1 MDAFQFFPTPA
12 ALAAKMIA
20 KFQSDPLDRDA
31 RILEP
36 SAGNGD
42 LVRALAVAQEYRQD
56 ESLRGCHRMSSH
68 RDGVQVDCIEI
79 DMRKHATLCG
89 IEGARGRVIGL
100 DFIQFSGSLGAYSH
114 VIMNPPFQAGVHH
127 VLKAWDGLY
136 EGEIVALLNAA
147 TLQNPFSK
155 ERQRLVSLIENHG
168 DVEYVSDAFKGDGV
182 ERESN
187 VEVAIVHLTKKAD
200 LQRDVIGDVLDTL
213 QGDALH
219 DTGGSGAYASLE
231 NNQELAIHGDVIVK
245 TDRAFQ
251 AAVAAMREAVI
262 AQARATYF
270 SRLVGETMAQ
280 RNSEAATDKPES
292 MSKSI
297 RAGIAEGYDQLKD
310 RAWSEVLR
318 STTVS
323 SKLSSKAQQRLES
336 DFEHIKRLDFSAA
349 NVYSFLIGL
358 IASQGDMHLQMA
370 CDCFDEITKYHED
383 NAVWYMGWKSNGK
396 HRTAGRRIK
405 MTRFI
410 LPRFSGIWGDKN
422 LDHDGLQRLADFD
435 KVFEV
440 LDGKAAGSTFGLS
453 QLFHRSATTLAGG
466 ERLSSAYFDV
476 RWYPG
481 RGTIHFF
488 PRRKDL
494 VERLNRLV
502 GRFRQWL
509 PEREDMV
516 PKDFWLAYE
525 RAEKFD
531 EAVQREANQSHRSRS
546 DNPFWVA
553 TRDRLDS
560 DLDIAIDRI
569 AKACLKVAKENG
581 LDPIKG
587 LEAPAEQALLFL
599 EAA

>member
-1 MDAFQFFPTPA
+1 MDTFQFFPTPP
-12 ALAAKMIA
+12 ALSTRMIA
-20 KFQSDPLDRDA
+20 KFTGDPFGRDA

-36 SAGNGD
+36 SAGNGG
-42 LVRALAVAQEYRQD
+42 LVKALTEAHEAKHREAMR
-56 ESLRGCHRMSSH
+56 CHRSYWS
-68 RDGVQVDCIEI
+68 RDTLHVDFIEI
-79 DMRKHATLCG
+79 DMGKHAALRDLDG
-89 IEGARGRVIGL
+89 VNGEVVGL
-100 DFIQFSGSLGAYSH
+100 DFLQFSGSLAAYNF
-114 VIMNPPFQAGVHH
+114 ILMNPPFNMGAHH

-136 EGEIVALLNAA
+136 EGEIVALLNAE
-147 TLQNPFSK
+147 TVKNPFSK
-155 ERQRLVSLIENHG
+155 ERQRLVDLIEQHG
-168 DVEYVSDAFKGDGV
+168 DVEFVRDAFKGEGV
-182 ERESN
+182 EREAD
-187 VEVAIVHLTKKAD
+187 VEVAIVHLTKNAD
-200 LQRDVIGDVLDTL
+200 LQHDVIGDVLNTL

-219 DTGGSGAYASLE
+219 VTGGSGEFANMAH
-231 NNQELAIHGDVIVK
+231 NQELAIPGDVIVM
-245 TDRAFQ
+245 TERAFK
-251 AAVAAMREAVI
+251 AAVTAMRESVI
-262 AQARATYF
+262 AQARAAYF
-270 SRLVGETMAQ
+270 SRLVGKTMAQ
-280 RNSEAATDKPES
+280 RNGEAKDDQPKE

-297 RAGIAEGYDQLKD
+297 RAGIASGYDELKD
-310 RAWSEVLR
+310 RAWSEVLH
-318 STTVS
+318 STQMS

-336 DFEHIKRLDFSAA
+336 DFGRIKRLDFSAV

-358 IASQGDMHLQMA
+358 IESQGDMHLQMA

-383 NAVWYMGWKSNGK
+383 NTVWYMGWKSNGK

-410 LPRFSGIWGDKN
+410 LPRFSGIWGGKN
-422 LDHDGLQRLADFD
+422 IDHDGLQRLADFD

-546 DNPFWVA
+546 DNPFLVA
-553 TRDRLDS
+553 ARDGLDGDS
-560 DLDIAIDRI
+560 DIASDRI

-587 LEAPAEQALLFL
+587 LEAPEEQALLFL